1 VFSTLA
7 GMPQSTN
14 VRRRRMTLAAADV
27 VTDELPL
34 LEVALRH
41 GFATKGAVT
50 TRHVRRRLATAAS
63 SPGTSAQAG

>member
-1 VFSTLA
+1 
-7 GMPQSTN
+7 
-14 VRRRRMTLAAADV
+14 MTLAAADV

-63 SPGTSAQAG
+63 SPGTSALAG